1 MKDLLSLLETSNLL
15 EEDLA
20 TLKNIIEK
28 FVIDKKAE
36 YIKQRIDQQLIK
48 LILGTILSNKF

>member
-15 EEDLA
+15 EEDLV